1 VGAIFFRE
9 YGVRGRDE
17 VSKTTMFSG
26 VEIIHIE
33 TLLGRGEIQKREK
46 A

>member
-1 VGAIFFRE
+1 ME
-9 YGVRGRDE
+9 SRGRDE
-17 VSKTTMFSG
+17 VRKTTVFSG

-46 A
+46 AWG